1 MPAVSQSV
9 PRLSLLVVSIILTL
23 RDQGQSYRDITKN
36 PRVRKADGSTLSQ
49 QGARYVAKKYPTYE
63 PWRNYKVLGKWVD
76 DLWAEGE
83 LSHDI

>member
-23 RDQGQSYRDITKN
+23 RDQGQSYRDIAKN

-49 QGARYVAKKYPTYE
+49 QGARYVAKK
-63 PWRNYKVLGKWVD
+63 
-76 DLWAEGE
+76 
-83 LSHDI
+83 

>member
-23 RDQGQSYRDITKN
+23 RDQGQSYRDIAKN

-49 QGARYVAKKYPTYE
+49 QGARYVAKKYPRARRAGLTNQ
-63 PWRNYKVLGKWVD
+63 PASGPTGKVAAG
-76 DLWAEGE
+76 A
-83 LSHDI
+83 